1 MADIRK
7 IIHIDMDA
15 FFASVEQ
22 RDHVEYRNKPL
33 IIGGSPEKRGVVS
46 TCSYEA
52 RVFGVHSAMPTATA
66 HRLCPQGIFLEG
78 DMAKYKKASEEV
90 FQIFYKYTP
99 FVEPMS
105 IDEAYLDVTNVLKD
119 GQSATELAREIL
131 REIYLK
137 TSLTASA
144 GVSYNK
150 FLAKVAS
157 SLKKPAG
164 LSVIKPHQAIKF
176 IEDLPIEKF
185 YGIGKVTAK
194 KLKNMNIKYGRDLK
208 ALDLNTLLTHFGKV
222 GNFYYQIARG
232 IDNRELEI
240 DSMRKSY
247 GKEVTLDSDTTNL
260 QKIRIIIK
268 RLAIKVSKAVKK
280 EKLAGRTVTL
290 KIKYADFKSVTRSQS
305 FNIGIDSE
313 DLIAESAIALLQK
326 TDAGKKAVRL
336 LGVSISNF
344 TTDTKEVDFEQ
355 LLFPFMTETP
365 LIDKNSQL
373 R

>member
-1 MADIRK
+1 MATVRK

-99 FVEPMS
+99 LVEPMS
-105 IDEAYLDVTNVLKD
+105 IDEAYLDVTEVLKE
-119 GQSATELAREIL
+119 GQSATDLAREIL

-194 KLKNMNIKYGRDLK
+194 KLKSMNIRYGRDLK
-208 ALDLNTLLTHFGKV
+208 ALDLNTLIAHFGKV
-222 GNFYYQIARG
+222 GHFYYQIARG
-232 IDNRELEI
+232 VDERALEI

-247 GKEVTLDSDTTNL
+247 GREVTLDSDTVNL

-268 RLAIKVSKAVKK
+268 RLAIKVGKSIRR
-280 EKLAGRTVTL
+280 EKLAGRTITL
-290 KIKYADFKSVTRSQS
+290 KVKYADFKTVTRSQS
-305 FNIGIDSE
+305 FNFGIDSDE
-313 DLIAESAIALLQK
+313 VIADTAIDLLRK
-326 TDAGKKAVRL
+326 TDAGKKAIRL
-336 LGVSISNF
+336 LGVSVSNF
-344 TTDTKEVDFEQ
+344 TSDELETKFEQ
-355 LLFPFMTETP
+355 LLFPFMSE
-365 LIDKNSQL
+365 
-373 R
+373 